1 MTSTGKGR
9 TDHFTGTMP
18 LPEGAA
24 QVALAESLT
33 RYLRAHVE
41 GFEGAAEVAQ
51 FKGGQSNPT
60 FLVSAGARRF
70 VVRRKPPGKLLPSAH
85 AVDREYRV
93 ITALGTTDV
102 PVPRTYALCEDE
114 TVIGSAFYVMEY
126 VEGRIF
132 WEPSLPGMAP
142 AERARIYDA
151 MNGTLARLHRVDPAA
166 VGLADYG
173 KPGNYFARQ
182 IARWSKQYRAS
193 EAPPIE
199 AMERLIAWLPE
210 HIPPGEETTIVHGDY
225 RIDNMVFH
233 PTEPRVLAIL
243 DWELSTL
250 GHPLGDFAYHCMQ
263 WRFGPATG
271 RGISDVNLA
280 DSGIP
285 TEEAYVAA
293 YFRRT
298 GRARIEPRHWEFC
311 LAYNMFRLAAI
322 LQGIAGRIAA
332 GTASSAHA
340 VETASR
346 ARPIAEEAWRLVEQI
361 ESR

>member
-1 MTSTGKGR
+1 M
-9 TDHFTGTMP
+9 
-18 LPEGAA
+18 
-24 QVALAESLT
+24 
-33 RYLRAHVE
+33 
-41 GFEGAAEVAQ
+41 
-51 FKGGQSNPT
+51 
-60 FLVSAGARRF
+60 
-70 VVRRKPPGKLLPSAH
+70 
-85 AVDREYRV
+85 
-93 ITALGTTDV
+93 

-114 TVIGSAFYVMEY
+114 SVIGSAFYVMQY

-132 WEPSLPGMAP
+132 WEPSLPGLAP
-142 AERARIYDA
+142 VERARIYDA
-151 MNGTLARLHRVDPAA
+151 MNDTFARLHRVDPVA
-166 VGLADYG
+166 VGLSDYG

-210 HIPPGEETTIVHGDY
+210 HVPPGEETTIVHGDY

-233 PTEPRVLAIL
+233 PTEPRMLAIL

-271 RGISDVNLA
+271 RGSA
-280 DSGIP
+280 TWTSPIP
-285 TEEAYVAA
+285 ASLRRRSTSLRTSAA
-293 YFRRT
+293 PAART
-298 GRARIEPRHWEFC
+298 SSRDWDFC

-322 LQGIAGRIAA
+322 LQGIAGRVAA

-340 VETASR
+340 IETATR

-361 ESR
+361 EAR